1 MMPQDIRS
9 VSYSTQPAQEVAL
22 LSISTLDSALEITVT
37 SASEYQSASYFL
49 KTIKD
54 RLNQSEAT
62 RTSIVKPINDVVKTV
77 NALFRSPTDRLKEAE
92 GTVKAAM
99 LKYTTEQERIAAEAR
114 RKAEEEA
121 RKERERIEALE
132 REKRAEVQR
141 AAQEAEEAKK
151 RGDYAAK
158 HLAHQEAT
166 RLAQEFAKLELEL
179 EAQEVA
185 VMPAVV
191 PTFAPKGI
199 SVRTTYAAD
208 VVDLMRLVKAVAEG
222 KAPIRCLQP
231 DQKFLDAQAR
241 AFKKPGCLFDGVV
254 IVEKRGL
261 TARV

>member
-1 MMPQDIRS
+1 MPQDIRS

-151 RGDYAAK
+151 RGDYAAQ
-158 HLAHQEAT
+158 HIAHQEAT
-166 RLAQEFAKLELEL
+166 RLAEEAVKL

-241 AFKKPGCLFDGVV
+241 AFKNPGCLFDGVV